1 MNLEM
6 IRTTGRKGPS
16 EGCTERRNGYCRCI
30 GALIPGLAGKVD
42 AAIADSVA
50 EIEGKS

>member
-6 IRTTGRKGPS
+6 IRKTARKGPGK
-16 EGCTERRNGYCRCI
+16 GCTERRNGYCRCI
-30 GALIPGLAGKVD
+30 GALIPGLAGNVD
-42 AAIADSVA
+42 AAIADDMA